1 MIILLLYLSKLYPP
15 IRAVVTTSSPI
26 IVLVTQLAYIVTVSS
41 LYVYQVSIMNLWHRP
56 LTIKHICI
64 QILSPIY
71 FLRQLLVTILQID
84 ILPLT
89 SLFGNAHLILLLK
102 LLIEYGV
109 LVIVHDV
116 AVVEVGTHEITLLSV
131 GVTYASDDVAVWGK
145 LSYLSNLLLFPIR
158 HLLQG

>member
-1 MIILLLYLSKLYPP
+1 
-15 IRAVVTTSSPI
+15 
-26 IVLVTQLAYIVTVSS
+26 
-41 LYVYQVSIMNLWHRP
+41 MNLWHRP

-116 AVVEVGTHEITLLSV
+116 AVVEVGTHEITLLPV
-131 GVTYASDDVAVWGK
+131 GVTYASDDVAVWG
-145 LSYLSNLLLFPIR
+145 
-158 HLLQG
+158 